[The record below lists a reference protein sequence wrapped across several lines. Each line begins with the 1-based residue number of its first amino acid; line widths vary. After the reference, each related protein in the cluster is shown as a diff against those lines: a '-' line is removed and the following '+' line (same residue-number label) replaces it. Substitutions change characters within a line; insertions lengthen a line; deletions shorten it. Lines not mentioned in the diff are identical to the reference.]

1 MNTKTFEEI
10 ALGRRSIRKY
20 DEIVDIPREEM
31 TEILKMATTAPS
43 SSNMQPWRFVVVN
56 RAQAKEKILPYAQ
69 FNVMPVKTASAVIAI
84 YGDLNSVKNAESI
97 MEKTAELRR
106 QAVDDIFPASDDK
119 DAPPRPQIPEGKSP
133 REMIM
138 GFYNSMTRE
147 QKTSIALIDCG
158 LVTMQL
164 MQAAR
169 MFGYDTCALG
179 AYDKEA
185 VGKALGMDDER
196 YVPVMLLTI
205 GKALQNGNPQ
215 YRLPVSDVAKFIG

>member
-1 MNTKTFEEI
+1 MHTKPFEEI
-10 ALGRRSIRKY
+10 ALGRRSIRQY
-20 DEIVDIPREEM
+20 DENMDIPRREVE
-31 TEILKMATTAPS
+31 EILRIAVAAPF

-56 RAQAKEKILPYAQ
+56 RAEAKEKILPHAR
-69 FNVMPVKTASAVIAI
+69 FNVAPVKTASAVIAI
-84 YGDLNSVKNAESI
+84 YGDLESTQNAGRIMDETAQLRKQSVDE
-97 MEKTAELRR
+97 
-106 QAVDDIFPASDDK
+106 IFPASDDK

-138 GFYNSMTRE
+138 GFYNSMTRDK
-147 QKTSIALIDCG
+147 KTSIALIDCG

-185 VGKALGMDDER
+185 VGKALGMDDAR

-205 GKALQNGNPQ
+205 GKAAQAGAAP
-215 YRLPVSDVAKFIG
+215 YRLPVAEIAKFIG